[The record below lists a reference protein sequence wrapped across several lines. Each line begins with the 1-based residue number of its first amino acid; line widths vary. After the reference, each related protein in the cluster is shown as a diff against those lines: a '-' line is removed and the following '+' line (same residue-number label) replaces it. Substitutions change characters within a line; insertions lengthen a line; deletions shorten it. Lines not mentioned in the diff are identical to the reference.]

1 MSEEDLNIKY
11 ICEITGLEKN
21 DKLVPIILEVMW
33 ESYNSG
39 LAQAEIDNTMGII
52 EENKELKKQLDKM
65 EQIQCN
71 FLGTGCKRKIEEYE
85 VQQKE
90 FINYLKSMLEN
101 EKDNFSV
108 ARVKD
113 VLLKYK
119 KIIGLKDE

>member
-119 KIIGLKDE
+119 KIIGEEK

>member
-113 VLLKYK
+113 VLEKYK
-119 KIIGLKDE
+119 EIVGDK